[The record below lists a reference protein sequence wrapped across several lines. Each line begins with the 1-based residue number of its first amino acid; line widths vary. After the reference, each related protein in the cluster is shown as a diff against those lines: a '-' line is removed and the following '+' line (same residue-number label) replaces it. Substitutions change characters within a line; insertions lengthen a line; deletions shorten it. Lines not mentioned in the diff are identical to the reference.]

1 MPRRARPT
9 ARRSSSPS
17 RWLFLIAGIL
27 ALGIVVALI
36 LAPTLVTNYIRAYV
50 RKDEFRQKAEQMVA
64 AATGGEARL
73 APLVW
78 HDDAASVSELK
89 VEGAGGWDFDA
100 SNLHASLDFGA
111 IRSGLW
117 SIQNAGADEITLR
130 HVPPTTGLANANTSN
145 TDAGNEPDSTAE
157 QDQIP
162 SFLRRYI
169 PNRTEV
175 SGFDVQRFFFEQ
187 GGWKLAETRL
197 HLGDWSSGEKSMAA
211 KLSGGTLQTPV
222 TALEQKQPLKLDLTQ
237 GALRIGDGQVQLSN
251 ATLRWKQQSEAT
263 VRGHVK
269 TATGAWQTFT
279 RVRALPLDEFLNDW
293 WKQRLTGQIEGDVE
307 VSGSRIAPTTWKA
320 NAELKNGLLQGLPI
334 LEKLV
339 KYTNI
344 HRFNRVVLD
353 ICTASLKPEGDA
365 LLVDKIV
372 VQSNG
377 LLRIEGALTFRGRNI
392 EGDLFVGVTP
402 EALAALPGASNRVF
416 TGGNPNGP
424 PGLQWTRVHVAGTLD
439 APQEDLSS
447 RLIGAAGMTLLFDT
461 PEKLVNG
468 GAETL
473 LKPVLGEDA
482 AKMPGK
488 VIEGATGVIE
498 NGVKTGA
505 GLLNKVLPLF
515 PGK

>member
-1 MPRRARPT
+1 MPRRVRPA
-9 ARRSSSPS
+9 ARRPSSPL
-17 RWLFLIAGIL
+17 RWLLLIGGVLVL
-27 ALGIVVALI
+27 AFMALLL
-36 LAPTLVTNYIRAYV
+36 LAPTLVTNYIRAHV
-50 RKDEFRQKAEQMVA
+50 QKDEFRQKAEQMIA
-64 AATGGEARL
+64 AKTGGEVRL

-78 HDDAASVSELK
+78 SDDTAAISELK
-89 VEGAGGWDFDA
+89 IEDAAGWDVDA
-100 SNLHASLDFGA
+100 SGMHSSLDFGA
-111 IRSGLW
+111 IRGGVW
-117 SIQNAGADEITLR
+117 RIQSSGADEITLR
-130 HVPPTTGLANANTSN
+130 RVPASMGSHAAAGSTPG
-145 TDAGNEPDSTAE
+145 DATEEPAPS
-157 QDQIP
+157 DQIP

-169 PNRTEV
+169 PSKTEIG
-175 SGFDVQRFFFEQ
+175 GFDVQRFFFEH

-197 HLGDWSSGEKSMAA
+197 HLGDWSSGEKSVAA
-211 KLSGGTLQTPV
+211 KLNGGTLQTPL

-237 GALRIGDGQVQLSN
+237 GSLRLGDGQIQLSN
-251 ATLRWKQQSEAT
+251 ATLHWKQQCTAT

-269 TATGAWQTFT
+269 TETGAWQAFT
-279 RVRALPLDEFLNDW
+279 RIKALPLDEFLNDW
-293 WKQRLTGQIEGDVE
+293 WKQRLTGQMDGDVE
-307 VSGSRIAPTTWKA
+307 VSGSRGTAPVWKA
-320 NAELKNGLLQGLPI
+320 DAELKNGVLQGLPI
-334 LEKLV
+334 LDKLV

-353 ICTASLKPEGDA
+353 ICTASLKPQGDA

-377 LLRIEGALTFRGRNI
+377 LLRIEGALTFRGRGV

-402 EALAALPGASNRVF
+402 EALAALPGANNRVF
-416 TGGNPNGP
+416 TESNPNGP

-439 APQEDLSS
+439 APQEDLST
-447 RLIGAAGMTLLFDT
+447 RLIGAAGMSLLFDT

-498 NGVKTGA
+498 SGVKTGA
-505 GLLNKVLPLF
+505 GLINKVLPVF